1 MKSMRFGGYNGL
13 ADNIAVLVERCCI
26 LVAAASAAADEDEII
41 DIVLLL
47 ALMGLQVA
55 MSNEVAAV
63 VINAMAIVSLEFVV
77 GLYGR
82 E

>member
-1 MKSMRFGGYNGL
+1 M
-13 ADNIAVLVERCCI
+13 ERCCI

-41 DIVLLL
+41 DIVLL

-63 VINAMAIVSLEFVV
+63 VINAMAIANQDMV
-77 GLYGR
+77 GFMNGR
-82 E
+82 FALGFLASIKQTTF